1 MNLLDQVSVHQRK
14 AMDLG
19 ELITSIT
26 VNLNPKCP
34 GQNTVYKTHRNTKY
48 GHQFNVYA
56 IKICRSNLVLL
67 GSGSVDRIEEE
78 DNGGDELRFL
88 LSPTLDEDDGRQ
100 SHLAMATLLRGARRT
115 SLPTSVAVG
124 RSSSLARADTGPPP
138 DPPAQALFSPSF
150 LDAGSEARRIEGSTP
165 GDAFA
170 SAWREEA
177 EVSVRWVLDPSCR

>member
-48 GHQFNVYA
+48 GHQSNVYA
-56 IKICRSNLVLL
+56 LEICRSNLVLL

-78 DNGGDELRFL
+78 DDGGDELRFH
-88 LSPTLDEDDGRQ
+88 LSPSLDEVGGRR
-100 SHLAMATLLRGARRT
+100 SRLAMATLL
-115 SLPTSVAVG
+115 
-124 RSSSLARADTGPPP
+124 
-138 DPPAQALFSPSF
+138 
-150 LDAGSEARRIEGSTP
+150 
-165 GDAFA
+165 
-170 SAWREEA
+170 
-177 EVSVRWVLDPSCR
+177 